1 MAWRAGHDSNRRR
14 CRRRRARQYDGYR
27 PQPRRPSQ
35 GLWRSRSRHPRRGWR
50 DAGHKGRRDLALVG
64 ESGCGK
70 STIARLVLRLTEP
83 TAGQILF
90 EGRDIA
96 QLSQRQ
102 MKSVRRELQF
112 VFQDPFS
119 SLDPRMTAGSAVTEP
134 LAVHGLV
141 SGRGDRRSAAVRLL
155 QAVGLGD
162 RHVDQW
168 PRQFS
173 GGQRQRLGI
182 IRAFAIRPKLIVAD
196 EPVSAL
202 DVSVRS
208 QVINLLQDLQDEQGT
223 AYLFISHDMAT
234 VKHMADRIAV
244 MYLGRIVELASKEA
258 FFDAPYHPYS
268 QALLSAVPS
277 SHPARRR
284 DRILL
289 AGDPPSPA
297 AMPSGCRFHPRCPI
311 AQDRCRV
318 ESPEPRWI
326 DERRVECHFAR
337 PWPLRQAAR

>member
-1 MAWRAGHDSNRRR
+1 M
-14 CRRRRARQYDGYR
+14 
-27 PQPRRPSQ
+27 
-35 GLWRSRSRHPRRGWR
+35 
-50 DAGHKGRRDLALVG
+50 
-64 ESGCGK
+64 
-70 STIARLVLRLTEP
+70 
-83 TAGQILF
+83 
-90 EGRDIA
+90 
-96 QLSQRQ
+96 
-102 MKSVRRELQF
+102 
-112 VFQDPFS
+112 
-119 SLDPRMTAGSAVTEP
+119 
-134 LAVHGLV
+134 AVHGLV

-155 QAVGLGD
+155 QAVGLGE

-208 QVINLLQDLQDEQGT
+208 QVINLLQDLQEEQGT

-234 VKHMADRIAV
+234 VKHMADRLAV
-244 MYLGRIVELASKEA
+244 MYLGRIVELASKED

-277 SHPARRR
+277 SHPRQATEPHPARWRSAEPGRDARRA
-284 DRILL
+284 
-289 AGDPPSPA
+289 AGSIQA
-297 AMPSGCRFHPRCPI
+297 ARSRE
-311 AQDRCRV
+311 DRCRV

-326 DERRVECHFAR
+326 DQRRVECHFAR
-337 PWPLRQAAR
+337 PWPLSKTETV

>member
-1 MAWRAGHDSNRRR
+1 
-14 CRRRRARQYDGYR
+14 
-27 PQPRRPSQ
+27 
-35 GLWRSRSRHPRRGWR
+35 
-50 DAGHKGRRDLALVG
+50 
-64 ESGCGK
+64 
-70 STIARLVLRLTEP
+70 
-83 TAGQILF
+83 
-90 EGRDIA
+90 
-96 QLSQRQ
+96 

-119 SLDPRMTAGSAVTEP
+119 SLDPRMTAGSAITEP

-155 QAVGLGD
+155 QAVGLGE

-208 QVINLLQDLQDEQGT
+208 QVINLLQDLQEEQGT

-234 VKHMADRIAV
+234 VKHMADRLAV
-244 MYLGRIVELASKEA
+244 MYLGRIVELASKRGLLRRA
-258 FFDAPYHPYS
+258 LSPVQPGLAVRGSVLAPAPGDGTGS
-268 QALLSAVPS
+268 CSLEIRR
-277 SHPARRR
+277 ARPRC
-284 DRILL
+284 
-289 AGDPPSPA
+289 PQ
-297 AMPSGCRFHPRCPI
+297 GCRFHPRCPI

-326 DERRVECHFAR
+326 DQRRVECHFAR
-337 PWPLRQAAR
+337 PWPLAKTETV

>member
-1 MAWRAGHDSNRRR
+1 MTDIVLSLADLRKVYGDRGAGIRAV
-14 CRRRRARQYDGYR
+14 DGVT
-27 PQPRRPSQ
+27 
-35 GLWRSRSRHPRRGWR
+35 L
-50 DAGHKGRRDLALVG
+50 DIKAGETLALVG

-96 QLSQRQ
+96 QLSLRQ